1 MFASVSQS
9 ASKGGALAGY
19 ETVLGVREGFPLRQ
33 EFLKRRGGG
42 RERGTSFTTAFAGS
56 GTRGNTNT
64 WVFSSQQS
72 RCSLALEAN
81 ESSIM
86 NI

>member
-33 EFLKRRGGG
+33 EFLERGGG
-42 RERGTSFTTAFAGS
+42 EGGEQTSRLDLLGVAREAIQILG
-56 GTRGNTNT
+56 
-64 WVFSSQQS
+64 
-72 RCSLALEAN
+72 
-81 ESSIM
+81 
-86 NI
+86 

>member
-42 RERGTSFTTAFAGS
+42 GS
-56 GTRGNTNT
+56 GE
-64 WVFSSQQS
+64 QAS
-72 RCSLALEAN
+72 RLHLLGVAREAIQTLGYSHRSKVDAVLHWRRMNQAL
-81 ESSIM
+81 
-86 NI
+86 